1 MSNCSSELLPV
12 LSWVQMG
19 SDGFRWVQTSSD
31 EFRRVQMG
39 SDEDLGE
46 GEGCLVGEEK
56 VGKETDSSCPAF
68 KQAQRVVGSPR

>member
-1 MSNCSSELLPV
+1 
-12 LSWVQMG
+12 MG
-19 SDGFRWVQTSSD
+19 SD